1 MTRKIILLTFFVVLL
16 FGFAQAAELS
26 KTMPAKNY
34 KHVVGN
40 EPLPNV
46 DVYPLQPGT
55 ALNDTMIGT
64 SFYEYQSNGSS
75 GDRIV
80 ICEDGSIYFCWMKL
94 FGWPYPPSP
103 RHIYYNW
110 ISPEGNL
117 LNPDGTQIS
126 DISGSGYCQMSYIF
140 GNRGAIAYHCENGT
154 NPTYVTLAIE
164 WDPPGSGFY
173 DYFNPPD
180 EIFPQSPDSPGRLF
194 WPYIT
199 VDRNNHIHIVS
210 TENTDRRI
218 QRMAY
223 TRSEDA
229 GTTWTTLE
237 LVDTVQVI
245 SSVLDASPVSDRVI
259 LAYAKTQDTTT
270 QWNND
275 IVYFSSD
282 SGTAWDWRYGMINV
296 TDYGNDDDSLW
307 AYTDLDAIID
317 YNDYV
322 HIIWN
327 AQWVIDQSV
336 HYKTYLFH
344 YSEETGEITE
354 ITHHP
359 DSLWT
364 NISGV
369 WNRPVC
375 KMSLGII
382 EDSQFSS
389 HIFTTWT
396 QFDTSDVSAAG
407 FGNGELYASFSPDR
421 GSTWSVPVNLTN
433 SQSSGCYPGEC
444 ESDHWSSLADRVELI
459 GDHYAKLRYTYMND
473 KDAGAVIQDPPEGV
487 ATENPV
493 IYGEFLIDLM
503 IAVPE
508 IDNRPTNFSLNQNYP
523 NPFNA
528 RTTISF
534 ELEKPSLVLLEIYDI
549 TGAKVETLTDEL
561 LPAGSHD
568 ITWNA
573 NNVASGVYYY
583 KLTDSNSSETRQAVL
598 IK

>member
-1 MTRKIILLTFFVVLL
+1 MNRKIILLMFFAVLMFSL
-16 FGFAQAAELS
+16 AQAIELS
-26 KTMPAKNY
+26 QTMPPKNY
-34 KHVVGN
+34 KHIVGN

-55 ALNDTMIGT
+55 ALNTIIGT
-64 SFYEYQSNGSS
+64 TYYEYQTNGSS
-75 GDRIV
+75 GDRIAL
-80 ICEDGSIYFCWMKL
+80 CDDGSIYFCWMNL
-94 FGWPYPPSP
+94 FGWPYPPAP
-103 RHIYYNW
+103 RQIYYNW
-110 ISPEGNL
+110 ISPDGNL
-117 LNPDGTQIS
+117 LNPDGLQIS
-126 DISGSGYCQMSYIF
+126 DVSGSGYCQMSYIYA
-140 GNRGAIAYHCENGT
+140 NRGVIAYHCENGT
-154 NPTYVTLAIE
+154 NPTFVTLAIE
-164 WDPPGSGFY
+164 WDPPGMGFF

-180 EIFPQSPDSPGRLF
+180 EIFPQSPASPGRLY
-194 WPYIT
+194 WPYVV
-199 VDRNNHIHIVS
+199 VDRNSNIHIVS

-223 TRSEDA
+223 TRSEDG
-229 GTTWTTLE
+229 GTTWTALQQ
-237 LVDTVQVI
+237 VDTVEVI
-245 SSVLDASPVSDRVI
+245 SSVLDASPVSDRVV
-259 LAYAKTQDTTT
+259 LAYSKTQDTTT
-270 QWNND
+270 QWRND

-282 SGTAWDWRYGMINV
+282 SGTSWDWRYGMINV
-296 TDYGNDDDSLW
+296 TDYGNDDDYLW

-327 AQWVIDQSV
+327 AQWVTDSI
-336 HYKTYLFH
+336 YFRTYLFH

-359 DSLWT
+359 DSLWD

-375 KMSLGII
+375 KMNLGII
-382 EDSQFSS
+382 EDDQFSS
-389 HIFTTWT
+389 AVFATWT
-396 QFDTSDVSAAG
+396 QFDTSDVSATG
-407 FGNGELYASFSPDR
+407 FGNGEIYTSFSLDR
-421 GSTWSVPVNLTN
+421 GSTWSVPVDLTN
-433 SQSSGCYPGEC
+433 SHSPGCYPGEC

-459 GDHYAKLRYTYMND
+459 DNRFAKLHYTYIND

-493 IYGEFLIDLM
+493 IYDEFIIDLVT
-503 IAVPE
+503 AVPE
-508 IDNRPTNFSLNQNYP
+508 TDNRPTNFSLNQNYP

-528 RTTISF
+528 RTTILF
-534 ELEKPSLVLLEIYDI
+534 ELENSSPVLLEIFDI
-549 TGAKVETLTDEL
+549 TGAKVKTLVDEF

-573 NNVASGVYYY
+573 DEVASGVYFY
-583 KLTDSNSSETRQAVL
+583 KLSTSNSSQTRQAVL